1 MISARDRELKAI
13 RANLEQAVQK
23 HYDVGFDDAECSS
36 KVVIFEA
43 QRKGLMDGWMVA
55 VEAIN
60 LPLSSPFRDPNQ
72 VPLPENPPTEV
83 QIKE

>member
-1 MISARDRELKAI
+1 MILARDRELKAI

-43 QRKGLMDGWMVA
+43 Q
-55 VEAIN
+55 
-60 LPLSSPFRDPNQ
+60 
-72 VPLPENPPTEV
+72 
-83 QIKE
+83 